1 MTSVKHSTILFLVFA
16 LLCGYPGV
24 FAQGSQG
31 ATGQQPLSPRISPPS
46 PPLMQ
51 PPAPPA
57 PLPQS
62 TEGGSGEPI
71 PITKSGN
78 PQSPMHPQTSIR
90 KSNEGQSAQDA
101 EGQISLAGCVM
112 QNRGH
117 YELLD
122 SSGDRFALTGKTA
135 RLRVGS
141 VVALYGNFLPRGENQ
156 NGSSWTGSLGP
167 EFSVDSFSLLS
178 FSCDIAGR
186 EGGNAQSAAAQGR
199 EGSGGETPST
209 KRNSLA
215 IMSPQSP
222 VPAPT
227 QSPVPAPTHLQAA
240 LAALKK
246 AEQELIAAEGK
257 TGSQSDLALR
267 TVQVAIGN
275 LELAEKRTTVS
286 PKK

>member
-1 MTSVKHSTILFLVFA
+1 MTSVKHSTILFLVFV

-31 ATGQQPLSPRISPPS
+31 ATGQQPLSPRISPSS

-71 PITKSGN
+71 PITKSGT

-167 EFSVDSFSLLS
+167 EFSVDSSSLLS
-178 FSCDIAGR
+178 FSCDIPGR
-186 EGGNAQSAAAQGR
+186 EGGTGEPLAAQGR
-199 EGSGGETPST
+199 EGAGGETPST
-209 KRNSLA
+209 RGNSLVPV
-215 IMSPQSP
+215 SPPTSP
-222 VPAPT
+222 VPAR
-227 QSPVPAPTHLQAA
+227 THLQSA

-275 LELAEKRTTVS
+275 LELAEKLTTVS